1 MLDAINILVV
11 DDDKDVC
18 MLLEGAL
25 HAAGYNVK
33 AVSDP
38 ELAVPSLKEKHFHL
52 VVLDLNMPGK
62 SGLEV
67 LEEIRK
73 SNPDVAVVICTG
85 YPSVE
90 TAAAVMRL
98 GGTDYVQKP
107 FNLDRFLTAVKS
119 AIEKH
124 GVVFDPE
131 ERLNRQIGERVRTF
145 RVEKGFTQKQLAL
158 KAKISKSQ
166 VSQIELGSSGASVSS
181 LYRISEALGIRLGRF
196 FEGL

>member
-11 DDDKDVC
+11 DDDRDVC

-33 AVSDP
+33 AVTDP
-38 ELAVPSLKEKHFHL
+38 ELVVPSLKEKHFHL

-67 LEEIRK
+67 LQDIRK
-73 SNPDVAVVICTG
+73 SNHDIAVVICTG

-107 FNLDRFLTAVKS
+107 FNLDRFLSAVKS

-196 FEGL
+196 FEGM

>member
-1 MLDAINILVV
+1 VLDALNILVV

-25 HAAGYNVK
+25 QSAGYNVK
-33 AVSDP
+33 SITDP
-38 ELAVPSLKEKHFHL
+38 EQTVPALKDKHFHL

-62 SGLEV
+62 SGIEV
-67 LEEIRK
+67 LEDIRK
-73 SNPDVAVVICTG
+73 TKSDIAVVICTG

-90 TAAAVMRL
+90 TAATVMRL
-98 GGTDYVQKP
+98 GGADYVQKP
-107 FNLDRFLTAVKS
+107 FNLDRFLSAVKN

-124 GVVFDPE
+124 GIVFDPE
-131 ERLNRQIGERVRTF
+131 ERLNHQIGERVRTF
-145 RVEKGFTQKQLAL
+145 RVEKGFTQKQLAAR
-158 KAKISKSQ
+158 AKLSKSQ

-181 LYRISEALGIRLGRF
+181 LYRISEALSIRLVRF